1 MSTKKHL
8 RSQAKEITAKVYRR
22 MKYEAENVV
31 EKLSDARW
39 RTAQAV
45 GVSESTITRILKEEK
60 QASTSNDT
68 SQKIFRS
75 PSKPKRKRTK
85 SNLDDFDM
93 GIFRRTIATF
103 HTEFN
108 ELPMLRK
115 LKQVLTERIGF
126 NGCIET
132 LRIILKESGYEWS
145 KIDDNR
151 KALVEKHDIQM
162 LRFQY
167 LRQLKKYR
175 DEGRYIIY
183 TDESYVHT
191 THLQNMCWKPVKG
204 VSAVQKKLS
213 KGTRV
218 IIVHAGGCE
227 GFVPN
232 ASLVYKANYT
242 SGDYHDNMNLDN
254 YKKWLTTQLLP
265 NLPVKAVI
273 VVDNASYHNALLE
286 KAPNSNSNKQV
297 MQTWLAE
304 KNIQFDESMKKIEL
318 YDLILKNKDRFKRF
332 VIDELIQSK
341 GFEILRLP
349 PYHPELNPIEN
360 IWGILKNYVA
370 NKNVSQNFTS
380 IMSLINERLEMID
393 STMWANAC
401 RHVED
406 TEKHLVFAIF

>member
-1 MSTKKHL
+1 
-8 RSQAKEITAKVYRR
+8 
-22 MKYEAENVV
+22 MKYEAEHGV

-60 QASTSNDT
+60 QASTSNET
-68 SQKIFRS
+68 SPKTFKS

-85 SNLDDFDM
+85 SKLDDFDV
-93 GIFRRTIATF
+93 GVLRRTIATF

-108 ELPMLRK
+108 ELPTLRK

-126 NGCIET
+126 NGCIQT
-132 LRIILKESGYEWS
+132 LRTILKETGYEWF

-175 DEGRYIIY
+175 DEGRYIVY

-191 THLQNMCWKPVKG
+191 TH
-204 VSAVQKKLS
+204 SAKHVLETYQRSISTSSAKKLS

-232 ASLVYKANYT
+232 ASLVYKANST

-265 NLPVKAVI
+265 NLPEKAVI
-273 VVDNASYHNALLE
+273 VVDNASYHNALLQ
-286 KAPNSNSNKQV
+286 KAPNSNSNKQA

-304 KNIQFDESMKKIEL
+304 KNIQFDESMKKI
-318 YDLILKNKDRFKRF
+318 DIILKNKDRFKRF
-332 VIDELIQSK
+332 VIDELIQSQ

-349 PYHPELNPIEN
+349 PYHPELNPIEK

-370 NKNVSQNFTS
+370 NKNVSQNLTS
-380 IMSLINERLEMID
+380 IMSLINE
-393 STMWANAC
+393 
-401 RHVED
+401 
-406 TEKHLVFAIF
+406 

>member
-8 RSQAKEITAKVYRR
+8 RSQVKEITAKVYRR
-22 MKYEAENVV
+22 MKYEAENGV

-45 GVSESTITRILKEEK
+45 GITLK
-60 QASTSNDT
+60 T
-68 SQKIFRS
+68 
-75 PSKPKRKRTK
+75 KRKRTK

-93 GIFRRTIATF
+93 GILRRTIATF
-103 HTEFN
+103 HTEFH
-108 ELPMLRK
+108 ELPTLRK

-175 DEGRYIIY
+175 DEGRYIVY

-254 YKKWLTTQLLP
+254 YKK
-265 NLPVKAVI
+265 
-273 VVDNASYHNALLE
+273 
-286 KAPNSNSNKQV
+286 
-297 MQTWLAE
+297 
-304 KNIQFDESMKKIEL
+304 
-318 YDLILKNKDRFKRF
+318 
-332 VIDELIQSK
+332 
-341 GFEILRLP
+341 
-349 PYHPELNPIEN
+349 
-360 IWGILKNYVA
+360 
-370 NKNVSQNFTS
+370 
-380 IMSLINERLEMID
+380 
-393 STMWANAC
+393 
-401 RHVED
+401 
-406 TEKHLVFAIF
+406 

>member
-1 MSTKKHL
+1 MSIKKHL

-22 MKYEAENVV
+22 MKYEAENGV

-93 GIFRRTIATF
+93 GILRRTIATF

-108 ELPMLRK
+108 ELPTLRK

-175 DEGRYIIY
+175 DVGRYIVY

-213 KGTRV
+213 K
-218 IIVHAGGCE
+218 
-227 GFVPN
+227 
-232 ASLVYKANYT
+232 
-242 SGDYHDNMNLDN
+242 
-254 YKKWLTTQLLP
+254 
-265 NLPVKAVI
+265 
-273 VVDNASYHNALLE
+273 
-286 KAPNSNSNKQV
+286 
-297 MQTWLAE
+297 
-304 KNIQFDESMKKIEL
+304 DESESME
-318 YDLILKNKDRFKRF
+318 
-332 VIDELIQSK
+332 
-341 GFEILRLP
+341 
-349 PYHPELNPIEN
+349 
-360 IWGILKNYVA
+360 
-370 NKNVSQNFTS
+370 
-380 IMSLINERLEMID
+380 MSE
-393 STMWANAC
+393 
-401 RHVED
+401 
-406 TEKHLVFAIF
+406 